1 MSETFDVSSQDP
13 RPVKKKKLSSQK
25 ILSKFLFLGVVA
37 ALAVFAYLY
46 FDAKNELSMVST
58 AQGQTALAQKEV
70 QEVTD
75 QLGKLTILPE
85 ESPVVATILD
95 AKLLA
100 TQSAFYTNA
109 ENGDKLVVY
118 PNAQKAYI
126 YSPTKNVIVNSG
138 PLVVDQDPDSVL
150 VKFELRNGAASSTEL
165 NRIKAKLESQQQL
178 ITATS
183 EADDEYEI
191 TQIIILNEAIKTE
204 DLTAFAQEIDPK
216 ARISRTLPQSEESSE
231 ADILIIVGGP
241 ASSVAP
247 DVTSSP

>member
-1 MSETFDVSSQDP
+1 MPETFETSSPDV
-13 RPVKKKKLSSQK
+13 RPLKKKKLSSQK
-25 ILSKFLFLGVVA
+25 ILSKLLFLGVVI

-58 AQGQTALAQKEV
+58 AQGQTALAQKEI

-75 QLGKLTILPE
+75 KLSKLTILPE

-118 PNAQKAYI
+118 TNAQKAYI

-138 PLVVDQDPDSVL
+138 PLVVDQDPNSMP
-150 VKFELRNGAASSTEL
+150 VKFELRNGAATATEI

-178 ITATS
+178 ITATGQ
-183 EADDEYEI
+183 AGDEYET
-191 TQIIILNEAIKTE
+191 TQIIILNEVIKTE
-204 DLTAFAQEIDPK
+204 DLATFAQEIDPK
-216 ARISRTLPQSEESSE
+216 ARISRTLPQTEEPSE

-241 ASSVAP
+241 ASSASP
-247 DVTSSP
+247 EVTPTP